1 LGIFYVFPFLGTK
14 NCLNNI
20 FLIVICKY
28 FNHTIFKNTYL
39 IDYILHLI
47 DIAVCLLSQSKRP
60 IMSTIKIKEIN
71 FSRKILCSFF
81 GHKIFKT
88 RNVTNHFKEY
98 KCSVCGLE
106 LTNDLK
112 GHKTFLTPELKEIN
126 ETLISLHQKRQFSIQ

>member
-1 LGIFYVFPFLGTK
+1 
-14 NCLNNI
+14 
-20 FLIVICKY
+20 
-28 FNHTIFKNTYL
+28 
-39 IDYILHLI
+39 LHLI
-47 DIAVCLLSQSKRP
+47 GFDVHLLSQSKRP
-60 IMSTIKIKEIN
+60 IMSTTKIKEIN

-81 GHKIFKT
+81 GHRIFKT

-126 ETLISLHQKRQFSIQ
+126 ETLISLHQKRHFAHSLISS